1 MNTNTTPTDPA
12 AEERQQAAAA
22 VLPVLTQLNQQ
33 ADALEKAA
41 ERGEQISSGTVLSY
55 ELQAQHAQHLLSSG
69 GISAKDV
76 KEAAR
81 EQGGAQARA
90 VEAALDHVT
99 HTRSFE
105 ATPAEE
111 ERDVEEEREIDL

>member
-1 MNTNTTPTDPA
+1 MNNNTTPTDPA

-33 ADALEKAA
+33 AAALEKAA
-41 ERGEQISSGTVLSY
+41 ERGEQIDGGTVLSY

-69 GISAKDV
+69 GLSANDV

-90 VEAALDHVT
+90 VAEALDHVT